1 MKQKE
6 RSFSCS
12 HILIPLLFTLDT
24 EEIHHHI
31 FIKYYLQF
39 IYLSFEH
46 NHIIISQYIIIKQN
60 YHIIIIISV
69 YHHIIFKQNHHII
82 IIISV
87 YHHIIFK
94 QNHHIIII
102 KQNHHII
109 FKQNH
114 HIIIIKQN
122 HHIIFKQNHHIII
135 IKQNHHYHTNIIIIS
150 YKIITGEIILN
161 YRRIIKNK
169 LSLII
174 GSKTHPDPLCTNQFP
189 IRNC

>member
-6 RSFSCS
+6 RSFSFS
-12 HILIPLLFTLDT
+12 YILIPLLFTLYT
-24 EEIHHHI
+24 AEIHHHN

-39 IYLSFEH
+39 IDLSFEH
-46 NHIIISQYIIIKQN
+46 NHIIISQC
-60 YHIIIIISV
+60 
-69 YHHIIFKQNHHII
+69 YHHI

-122 HHIIFKQNHHIII
+122 HH
-135 IKQNHHYHTNIIIIS
+135 YHTNIIITS

-161 YRRIIKNK
+161 YRRIMKNK

-174 GSKTHPDPLCTNQFP
+174 GSKTHPAPLCTNQLS
-189 IRNC
+189 IKNC

>member
-12 HILIPLLFTLDT
+12 YILIPLLFTLYT
-24 EEIHHHI
+24 AEIHHHI

-46 NHIIISQYIIIKQN
+46 NHIIISQYIIILSSYQYIIISSLSK
-60 YHIIIIISV
+60 IIIISE
-69 YHHIIFKQNHHII
+69 NHHII
-82 IIISV
+82 L
-87 YHHIIFK
+87 K

-102 KQNHHII
+102 KQNHYII

-114 HIIIIKQN
+114 HI
-122 HHIIFKQNHHIII
+122 
-135 IKQNHHYHTNIIIIS
+135 IIIIS

-161 YRRIIKNK
+161 YRRIIKKK

-174 GSKTHPDPLCTNQFP
+174 GSTTHPDPLCTNQFS
-189 IRNC
+189 IKNC

>member
-12 HILIPLLFTLDT
+12 HILIPLLFTLYT

-82 IIISV
+82 II
-87 YHHIIFK
+87 
-94 QNHHIIII
+94 

-122 HHIIFKQNHHIII
+122 HY
-135 IKQNHHYHTNIIIIS
+135 YHTNIIIIS